1 MSGRLAGKV
10 AIISGAARGQ
20 GEAEARRFAAEG
32 AAVLIGDLRDELGA
46 AVARSVGSAVRYVH
60 LDVTRPDDWAHAVAA
75 CIESFGPPTILVN
88 NAGIITTAALEDID
102 VDEARHLLDTNL
114 FGALLGMQAVV
125 PSMAAAGGGSIVN
138 VASINGMRASARTAV
153 YSASK
158 FALRGLSLAA
168 AIELGGRGIRVNCVC
183 PGAIDTEMTRGSF
196 VDPDARARW
205 FAALPMGRI
214 GEPAEVAD
222 LVLFLASDESSYCTG
237 SEFVIDGGKLATG

>member
-114 FGALLGMQAVV
+114 FGALLGH
-125 PSMAAAGGGSIVN
+125 AGGGAVDGRSRRWVDRQRR
-138 VASINGMRASARTAV
+138 VDQRDARHRPAPRSTRRASSPCA
-153 YSASK
+153 
-158 FALRGLSLAA
+158 G
-168 AIELGGRGIRVNCVC
+168 
-183 PGAIDTEMTRGSF
+183 
-196 VDPDARARW
+196 
-205 FAALPMGRI
+205 
-214 GEPAEVAD
+214 
-222 LVLFLASDESSYCTG
+222 
-237 SEFVIDGGKLATG
+237 